1 MTTLKYGGRTVAV
14 LGVVLLLF
22 VAYQLWGTSL
32 QYARAQSGLRDDF
45 SSLLLQTAAFR
56 DGAADF
62 SSPGG
67 SSAEVASGTGGIVAL
82 SSNTATLSAGVAML
96 SPETAQLGATSS
108 ETETASGQ
116 AASDVLPPQS
126 ASSSSELSTSRA
138 AASDTNLVG
147 TGAEPEATGSTSS
160 ETSSAEDATETTTNE
175 VAARKT
181 LLVSP
186 STRLPRSEIENAN
199 LVYTPGAEEIL
210 PLLYPDNGNAVA
222 RIIIPAIKMD
232 EIVAE
237 GTNVDALRKGP
248 GHYSWTPMPGQP
260 GNASIAGHRTTYG
273 APFADIGNLRP
284 NDKITVQTAQGE
296 FVYEVL
302 AQDLPTKGYLIV
314 SPDRVDL
321 LRDKGNNLLTLTSC
335 HPRFSNRQRIV
346 VQAKLIGNPVVPMRT
361 ATQSV
366 PQELASEDL
375 TGVSGADGAVA
386 ISGDAATSGDA
397 TQTGDVAQTGSAV
410 RDAGAAGTGSAVR
423 DAGAANASATNN
435 AQTNT
440 FSEDVASGNQA
451 LENQASENPTSE
463 NRAPENRASENQASS
478 NQPASGAIQ
487 LPTSNPNN
495 NPNTAVDTAVGT
507 SFGSGLSGERSAIP
521 SAVLW
526 FVATATLW
534 AVVWL
539 IGTRWRRIPSVVIG
553 ILPVLGCLFVA
564 FSYLDRALPSY

>member
-1 MTTLKYGGRTVAV
+1 MYKR
-14 LGVVLLLF
+14 
-22 VAYQLWGTSL
+22 Q

-45 SSLLLQTAAFR
+45 SSLLSQTAAFR

-126 ASSSSELSTSRA
+126 ASSSSELPTSRA
-138 AASDTNLVG
+138 TASDTNLVG

-175 VAARKT
+175 VATRKT

-186 STRLPRSEIENAN
+186 STRLPRSEIETAN

-232 EIVAE
+232 EIVVE

-397 TQTGDVAQTGSAV
+397 TQTG
-410 RDAGAAGTGSAVR
+410 SAVR

-440 FSEDVASGNQA
+440 FSEDVASSNQA

-463 NRAPENRASENQASS
+463 NRAPESRASESQASN
-478 NQPASGAIQ
+478 NQPASGASQ

-495 NPNTAVDTAVGT
+495 NPNTVAVGT

>member
-1 MTTLKYGGRTVAV
+1 MTALKYGGRTVAV

-45 SSLLLQTAAFR
+45 SSLLSQTATFR
-56 DGAADF
+56 DGVADF
-62 SSPGG
+62 SEPSSPGG
-67 SSAEVASGTGGIVAL
+67 SSTAGTGGTVAL

-96 SPETAQLGATSS
+96 SSETAQLGVASS
-108 ETETASGQ
+108 ETETASDQ

-126 ASSSSELSTSRA
+126 ASSSSELPTSRDG
-138 AASDTNLVG
+138 ASDTNLVG

-160 ETSSAEDATETTTNE
+160 ETSSAEDASEATTNE

-232 EIVAE
+232 EIVVE

-248 GHYSWTPMPGQP
+248 GHYSWTPLPGQP

-375 TGVSGADGAVA
+375 TGVSGADEAL
-386 ISGDAATSGDA
+386 ATSGDA
-397 TQTGDVAQTGSAV
+397 AASGDATQTGSAV

-463 NRAPENRASENQASS
+463 NRASENRASENQASN
-478 NQPASGAIQ
+478 NQPASGANQ

-495 NPNTAVDTAVGT
+495 NPNTAVGTAVGT